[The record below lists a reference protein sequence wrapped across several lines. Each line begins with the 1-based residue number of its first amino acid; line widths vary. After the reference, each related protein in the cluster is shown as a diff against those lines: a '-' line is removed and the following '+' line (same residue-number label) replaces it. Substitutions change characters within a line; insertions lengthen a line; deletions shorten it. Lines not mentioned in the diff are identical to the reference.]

1 MEIIPSID
9 LLGGRV
15 VRLYQG
21 DYQRETVYS
30 DDATEIALKW
40 EKNGASRIHVVDL
53 DGAKNGAPTNI
64 NIVKEIASHVSVP
77 LQVGGGI
84 RSLDTAQ
91 SLVALG
97 VERVVLGTSAVS
109 NPILVDEICRSL
121 GADSVIVGVDARNGQ
136 VALQGWVES
145 TSILAV
151 QLMAQMS
158 TFGVDRFV
166 YTDIARDGTLSG
178 PNLTAI
184 AVLMKEIQ
192 ACIVASGGIGSMEDL
207 EKLEAL
213 GVEGVIIGKALYTGA
228 IDLQHAIRRFEG

>member
-21 DYQRETVYS
+21 DFQKETVYS
-30 DDATEIALKW
+30 EEATDIALKW
-40 EKNGASRIHVVDL
+40 EKSGASRIHIVDL
-53 DGAKNGAPTNI
+53 DGAKNGAPANL
-64 NIVKEIASHVSVP
+64 NIVEEIAFHVSIP
-77 LQVGGGI
+77 LQIGGGI

-97 VERVVLGTSAVS
+97 IERIVLGTSAVR
-109 NPILVDEICRSL
+109 NPILVDEVCRSL
-121 GADSVIVGVDARNGQ
+121 GADSVVVGVDARNGL

-145 TSILAV
+145 TSIPAV
-151 QLMAQMS
+151 QLMVEMS
-158 TFGVDRFV
+158 TFGVGRFV
-166 YTDIARDGTLSG
+166 YTDIAQDGTLSG

-184 AVLMKEIQ
+184 ASLMKEIPSH
-192 ACIVASGGIGSMEDL
+192 IVASGGIGSMEDL

-213 GVEGVIIGKALYTGA
+213 GVEAVIIGKALYTGA